1 MHGRLSR
8 RGLLLSL
15 APGKLRALIV
25 DGEND
30 HDWPTATQAIREILE
45 ATGRFEVRVSTSGPT
60 TWRPSFASADVVI
73 LNYNSGHLETSKR
86 WPLAVEEEFLSYL
99 RSGGGVVIF
108 HAATGAFAE
117 WPEYNQI
124 IGLGWRDNAVGPGL
138 FITKGGKPKLVPP
151 PDGPRVGYGPR
162 HDFTVTTM
170 RNNHP
175 LTQGMPS
182 EWTQR
187 SEQLTHGLHGPA
199 EKLTIIS
206 FAWSKVTQRNEP
218 MEWTRLWGK
227 GRVYVTMFGHTAKGE
242 DNPNL
247 HTPGFR
253 STLARGAEWAATG
266 AVKVSAASI
275 FPDGTAAP
283 LKSLPKSPPR

>member
-1 MHGRLSR
+1 
-8 RGLLLSL
+8 
-15 APGKLRALIV
+15 
-25 DGEND
+25 
-30 HDWPTATQAIREILE
+30 
-45 ATGRFEVRVSTSGPT
+45 
-60 TWRPSFASADVVI
+60 
-73 LNYNSGHLETSKR
+73 
-86 WPLAVEEEFLSYL
+86 
-99 RSGGGVVIF
+99 
-108 HAATGAFAE
+108 
-117 WPEYNQI
+117 
-124 IGLGWRDNAVGPGL
+124 
-138 FITKGGKPKLVPP
+138 
-151 PDGPRVGYGPR
+151 
-162 HDFTVTTM
+162 M